1 MNCGPGASRAGSSVG
16 DVRAVPSGEG
26 RAGRDPAGRGRPRS
40 ALGEGL
46 LALEWSRIGM
56 GLLGVASIIVAWW
69 FAALIISDNVILP
82 SPVATGRTLL
92 HYLTRPYPARGLT
105 LLGDTAM
112 SLARILAG
120 FAWGAIAGTVLGAA
134 MAAVRPLRLII
145 DPLIELG
152 RPLPPL
158 AFIPLLIVWFGIG
171 ELPKVMLI
179 GLGVIPIMV
188 VSVVAA
194 LDAVPEEY
202 IEAARSLGASPGYA
216 LLHVRV
222 RAALPA
228 VITGLRLA
236 MGISWTS
243 IVAVEM
249 IAATSGLGYVILEA
263 SNYLVTPL
271 IFSGIVLI
279 AAVALILD
287 GLLRL
292 LRRLVAPM
300 G

>member
-1 MNCGPGASRAGSSVG
+1 MSAPESTAGTEWRMVGVLGRQSPLGARLRAL
-16 DVRAVPSGEG
+16 D
-26 RAGRDPAGRGRPRS
+26 
-40 ALGEGL
+40 
-46 LALEWSRIGM
+46 WSRMTM
-56 GLLGVASIIVAWW
+56 GSLGVACVIAIWWLAAFIIA
-69 FAALIISDNVILP
+69 DNVILP
-82 SPVATGRTLL
+82 SPVATGRVLWHFL
-92 HYLTRPYPARGLT
+92 NRPYPARGDT
-105 LLGDTAM
+105 LLGDTAI
-112 SLARILAG
+112 SLVRILIG
-120 FAWGAIAGTVLGAA
+120 FGWGALVGTILGAM
-134 MAAVRPLRLII
+134 MAAIRPLRLVV
-145 DPLIELG
+145 DPLIELA

-171 ELPKVMLI
+171 EAPKIVLI

-202 IEAARSLGASPGYA
+202 VEAARSLGASPRYA

-222 RAALPA
+222 RAALPG

-263 SNYLVTPL
+263 SNYLVTTL

-279 AAVALILD
+279 AVVALILD
-287 GLLRL
+287 GLLRVV
-292 LRRLVAPM
+292 RRIVAPM

>member
-1 MNCGPGASRAGSSVG
+1 MSAPESTAGTEWRIEGVLGQQSPLGARLRAL
-16 DVRAVPSGEG
+16 D
-26 RAGRDPAGRGRPRS
+26 
-40 ALGEGL
+40 
-46 LALEWSRIGM
+46 WSRMAM
-56 GLLGVASIIVAWW
+56 GSLGVACVIAIWWLAAFIIA
-69 FAALIISDNVILP
+69 DNVILP
-82 SPVATGRTLL
+82 SPVATGRTLWHFL
-92 HYLTRPYPARGLT
+92 NRPYPARGDT
-105 LLGDTAM
+105 LLGDTAI
-112 SLARILAG
+112 SLVRILIG
-120 FAWGAIAGTVLGAA
+120 FAWGALVGTVLGAM
-134 MAAVRPLRLII
+134 MAAIRPLRLVV
-145 DPLIELG
+145 DPLIELA

-171 ELPKVMLI
+171 ELPKIVLI

-202 IEAARSLGASPGYA
+202 VEAARSLGASPRYA

-222 RAALPA
+222 RAALPG

-263 SNYLVTPL
+263 SNYLVTTL

-279 AAVALILD
+279 AVVALILD
-287 GLLRL
+287 GLLRVV
-292 LRRLVAPM
+292 RRIVAPM

>member
-1 MNCGPGASRAGSSVG
+1 MAPSERAAEELS
-16 DVRAVPSGEG
+16 AP
-26 RAGRDPAGRGRPRS
+26 GRPGGDAPRWSGATPAS
-40 ALGEGL
+40 ARHSPIHDRLS
-46 LALEWSRIGM
+46 AVDWSRIVM
-56 GLLGVASIIVAWW
+56 GLLGVVCIIVAWW
-69 FAALIISDNVILP
+69 LAALIVSDNVILP
-82 SPVATGRTLL
+82 SPWATGRTLL
-92 HYLTRPYPARGLT
+92 HYLGRRYPARGDT
-105 LLGDTAM
+105 LLGDTAI
-112 SLARILAG
+112 SLARILIG
-120 FAWGAIAGTVLGAA
+120 FAWGAVVGTVLGAL
-134 MAAVRPLRLII
+134 MAAVRPVRLIV

-171 ELPKVMLI
+171 ELPKIVLI

-202 IEAARSLGASPGYA
+202 IEAARSLGASPRYA

-222 RAALPA
+222 RAALPG

-279 AAVALILD
+279 AAVALVLD

-292 LRRLVAPM
+292 VRRLAAPM

>member
-1 MNCGPGASRAGSSVG
+1 MTLSERI
-16 DVRAVPSGEG
+16 
-26 RAGRDPAGRGRPRS
+26 PARQLAPRGRHTAFGSRLR
-40 ALGEGL
+40 AID
-46 LALEWSRIGM
+46 WSRIGM
-56 GLLGVASIIVAWW
+56 GLAGILSIIALWW
-69 FAALIISDNVILP
+69 LAALVISDNVILP
-82 SPVATGRTLL
+82 SPLATARTLV
-92 HYLTRPYPARGLT
+92 HFLTRRYPARGET
-105 LLGDTAM
+105 LLGDTAV

-120 FAWGAIAGTVLGAA
+120 FAWGALVGIVLGAL
-134 MAAVRPLRLII
+134 MSAVRPLRLIV

-171 ELPKVMLI
+171 ELPKIALI

-202 IEAARSLGASPGYA
+202 IEAARSLGASPRYA

-222 RAALPA
+222 RAALPG

-263 SNYLVTPL
+263 SNYLVTTL

-279 AAVALILD
+279 AIVALILD

-292 LRRLVAPM
+292 VRRLADPM

>member
-1 MNCGPGASRAGSSVG
+1 MGA
-16 DVRAVPSGEG
+16 
-26 RAGRDPAGRGRPRS
+26 
-40 ALGEGL
+40 
-46 LALEWSRIGM
+46 I
-56 GLLGVASIIVAWW
+56 GVACILIIWW
-69 FAALIISDNVILP
+69 LAALVIADDVILP
-82 SPVATGRTLL
+82 SPMTTAAVLL
-92 HYLTRPYPARGLT
+92 HYLTRPYPAQGET
-105 LLGDTAM
+105 LLGDTAASM
-112 SLARILAG
+112 ARIIVG
-120 FAWGAIAGTVLGAA
+120 FAWGAAAGIVLGAL

-171 ELPKVMLI
+171 ELPKILLI
-179 GLGVIPIMV
+179 GIGVIPVMV

-202 IEAARSLGASPGYA
+202 VEAALSLGASRRYA
-216 LLHVRV
+216 LVHVRV

-228 VITGLRLA
+228 VITGLRLS
-236 MGISWTS
+236 MGLSWTS

-263 SNYLVTPL
+263 SNYLLTPL

-279 AAVALILD
+279 AIVALILD

-292 LRRLVAPM
+292 LRRIVAPM

>member
-1 MNCGPGASRAGSSVG
+1 VAMTDAPESELREAPSAMEPGVPDAHSNTKAWRR
-16 DVRAVPSGEG
+16 DVHSPFLSMLQ
-26 RAGRDPAGRGRPRS
+26 
-40 ALGEGL
+40 ALD
-46 LALEWSRIGM
+46 WSRILM
-56 GLLGVASIIVAWW
+56 GFLGIVCIIVAWW
-69 FAALIISDNVILP
+69 LAALIISDDVFLP
-82 SPVATGRTLL
+82 SPAATGKVLI
-92 HYLTRPYPARGLT
+92 HYLNRRYPAN
-105 LLGDTAM
+105 GDTLIGNTAA

-120 FAWGAIAGTVLGAA
+120 FAWGALAGTALGAA
-134 MAAVRPLRLII
+134 MSAMRPLRLIV

-171 ELPKVMLI
+171 ELPKILLI

-202 IEAARSLGASPGYA
+202 IEAARSLGASPRYA
-216 LLHVRV
+216 LFHVRV
-222 RAALPA
+222 RAALPG

-279 AAVALILD
+279 AIVALVLD

-292 LRRLVAPM
+292 VRRLVAPM

>member
-1 MNCGPGASRAGSSVG
+1 MTAPQGT
-16 DVRAVPSGEG
+16 
-26 RAGRDPAGRGRPRS
+26 
-40 ALGEGL
+40 LGEQSPAARTAAAVRPSRDVALPSRRHSVLRDRL
-46 LALEWSRIGM
+46 LAVDWSRIGM
-56 GLLGVASIIVAWW
+56 GLIGVLCIIVAWW
-69 FAALIISDNVILP
+69 LAALIISDDVILP
-82 SPVATGRTLL
+82 SPVATARILL
-92 HYLTRPYPARGLT
+92 HFLTRPYPARGET
-105 LLGDTAM
+105 LLGDTAA

-120 FAWGAIAGTVLGAA
+120 FAWGAVVGIVLGAL
-134 MAAVRPLRLII
+134 MSAVRPLRLIV

-171 ELPKVMLI
+171 ELPKIVLI

-202 IEAARSLGASPGYA
+202 IEAARSLGASPRYA
-216 LLHVRV
+216 LVHVRV

-263 SNYLVTPL
+263 SNYLVTTL

-292 LRRLVAPM
+292 VRRLAAPM